1 MRYEP
6 SDVYT
11 ELDPRLQRLCD
22 RRDRGLTI
30 PVTSSTEQGE
40 VAVIAR
46 VRSVPDWEAI
56 SEVKIGANLGE
67 AEDGGSIVTGRIP
80 VTRVEA
86 VRQNETVLS
95 LKAAQRL
102 RPVLAAGTKETHA
115 SADLLPAEAEGGQ
128 GTGVIVGLVDF
139 GCDFAHEN
147 FRNEDG
153 TTRVIAIWDQ
163 TGQATPTS
171 PFNFGRLHSR
181 EEIDQA
187 LQADDPYTALGYG
200 PDANEEDGTHGT
212 HVMDIAAGNGR
223 GTGVPGFAPTAE
235 ILFVEPATTDIAW
248 SGPQAVGSAFGDS
261 AQLLEAIRFIFDQ
274 VGTTPCAVNVSLG
287 TNGGPHD
294 GSSLVEQG
302 IDAILREAE
311 NRAVVIAASN
321 SFSDGIHAA
330 GPIAQGGTADMHWV
344 IPENDVTGNEI
355 EVWYSGS
362 DEIELELMT
371 PDGTS
376 LGTIPVGQSG
386 RVTGDNDEVLIFVS
400 NRANDPNNHDNV
412 IGVFLERDLPSGT
425 WVLRLHGKTV
435 TGEGGFHAWIERDD
449 ADQSSFAPPQDN
461 SHTLGSISC
470 GQESIVVGSYDAHK
484 PTQPISFF
492 SSAGP
497 TRDGR
502 EKPEISAPGHAVI
515 AARSRSKTGVTEKGG
530 TSMAAPAVTGIT
542 ALVLAEAKA
551 RATSLSFDRIR
562 STVGESAR
570 HDPPSGTG
578 WDAQYGQGR
587 IDAAA
592 AILAVVNAVPVA
604 QR

>member
-1 MRYEP
+1 VKYEP
-6 SDVYT
+6 SDAYT

-22 RRDRGLTI
+22 RRDRGLES
-30 PVTSSTEQGE
+30 PVTSSTEEGE

-46 VRSVPDWEAI
+46 VTSVPDWEAI
-56 SEVKIGANLGE
+56 SEVKVGANLG
-67 AEDGGSIVTGRIP
+67 ASEDGTCIVTGRIP
-80 VTRVEA
+80 ASRIEA
-86 VRQNETVLS
+86 VRQKDAVLS

-102 RPVLAAGTKETHA
+102 RPVLGAGTKETHA
-115 SADLLPAEAEGGQ
+115 TPELLPDEAEGDQ
-128 GTGVIVGLVDF
+128 GAGVIVGLVDF

-147 FRNEDG
+147 FLNDDG
-153 TTRVIAIWDQ
+153 TTRVLAIWDQ
-163 TGQATPTS
+163 NAEGATS
-171 PFNFGRLHSR
+171 GPFGFGRLHR
-181 EEIDQA
+181 RDEINQA
-187 LQADDPYTALGYG
+187 LQAADPYQTLGYG
-200 PDANEEDGTHGT
+200 PDPADDDGTHGT
-212 HVMDIAAGNGR
+212 HVMDIATGNGR
-223 GTGVPGFAPTAE
+223 GTATPGFAPHAD

-248 SGPQAVGSAFGDS
+248 SGPQAVGSEFGDS
-261 AQLLEAIRFIFDQ
+261 AQLLEAIRFIFDEA
-274 VGTTPCAVNVSLG
+274 GTTPCAINVSLG

-302 IDAILREAE
+302 IDAILRQAD

-330 GPIAQGGTADMHWV
+330 GTVAQGGTVDLQWV
-344 IPENDVTGNEI
+344 IPTNDVTGNEI
-355 EVWYSGS
+355 EIWYEGG
-362 DEIELELMT
+362 DEFEFELIT

-376 LGTIPVGQSG
+376 LGTIPIGQSG
-386 RVTGDNDEVLIFVS
+386 RVTGDNGEVLLFVS
-400 NRANDPNNHDNV
+400 HRGDDPNNHDNV

-425 WVLRLHGKTV
+425 WILRLHGKTV
-435 TGEGGFHAWIERDD
+435 TDGSFHAWIERDD
-449 ADQSSFAPPQDN
+449 RRQSSFAEPNDN

-470 GQESIVVGSYDAHK
+470 GHDSIVVGSYDAHK

-502 EKPEISAPGHAVI
+502 EKPEISAPGHDVI
-515 AARSRSKTGVTEKGG
+515 AAKSRSKTGVTEKSG

-551 RATSLSFDRIR
+551 RGTSMPIDRIR
-562 STVGESAR
+562 SAIGESGR
-570 HDPPSGTG
+570 HDPPPGTG
-578 WDAQYGQGR
+578 WEAQYGEGR

-592 AILAVVNAVPVA
+592 AILAVVNAVPVG